1 MDTKIVNAATR
12 TTLGKRAAR
21 QLRLTGKIP
30 AVMYN
35 EKGEATSLTIDEK
48 EFARVRKTS
57 TPTTLVNLLV
67 DEKDAGIAFIRD
79 TEYDIKTDKNLH
91 ADFFLIPPTR
101 QLKLRTRVSFS
112 GTPQGVREGGRLVTH
127 NSEITISCVPGV
139 LPERIVED
147 ISNLAIGDV
156 LRVKDLHLDKKIEVL
171 TSPEA
176 PLISILAADA
186 KK

>member
-21 QLRLTGKIP
+21 DLRLTGKIP

-35 EKGEATSLTIDEK
+35 DKGVATSLAIDEG
-48 EFARVRKTS
+48 EFARVRKAS

-67 DEKDAGIAFIRD
+67 DEKDAGIAFIQD

-91 ADFFLIPPTR
+91 ADFFVIPPAR
-101 QLKLRTRVSFS
+101 ELKIKMRVTFA
-112 GTPQGVREGGRLVTH
+112 GTPQGVREGGRMHTH
-127 NSEITISCVPGV
+127 NSEISIACVPGV

-147 ISNLAIGDV
+147 IGSLGIGSV
-156 LRVKDLHLDKKIEVL
+156 LRVKDLHLDKKITIL
-171 TSPEA
+171 TDQEA
-176 PLISILAADA
+176 PLISILAED

>member
-35 EKGEATSLTIDEK
+35 DKGEATALTIDEK
-48 EFARVRKTS
+48 EFAKVRKTS

-91 ADFFLIPPTR
+91 ADFFVIPANR
-101 QLKLRTRVSFS
+101 QLKVKIRVNFS
-112 GTPQGVREGGRLVTH
+112 GTPQGVREGGRLTTH
-127 NSEITISCVPGV
+127 NADITISCVPGV

-147 ISNLAIGDV
+147 ISALTIGSV

-171 TSPEA
+171 SNPEA
-176 PLISILAADA
+176 PLISVLAVDA
-186 KK
+186 K